1 MGHNLRKRPG
11 AGLISANND
20 LNNYERW
27 PEVPP
32 LRIGGNVWIEMNSIV
47 LSWTTIG
54 DNIVIASNA
63 VVMKD
68 IPSNSIPAG
77 KLYKAVREKDP
88 YQGKNYSEL

>member
-1 MGHNLRKRPG
+1 MRKRSG

-20 LNNYERW
+20 LNDYDRW
-27 PEVPP
+27 VEVPP
-32 LRIGGNVWIEMNSIV
+32 IRIGDNVWIGMNSIV
-47 LSWTTIG
+47 LSGTTIG

-77 KLYKAVREKDP
+77 KLYKAVRGKDP
-88 YQGKNYSEL
+88 YQGKDYSELL